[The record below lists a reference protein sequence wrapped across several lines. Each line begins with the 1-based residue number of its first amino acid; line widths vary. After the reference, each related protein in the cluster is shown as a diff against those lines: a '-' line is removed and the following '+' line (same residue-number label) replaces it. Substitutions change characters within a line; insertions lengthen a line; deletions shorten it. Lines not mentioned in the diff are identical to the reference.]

1 MTDQKLNKLSNIK
14 FYLFD
19 LDGVLCN
26 QKDLENDNGLGDK
39 ISIMSDF
46 NDFISSMDLHSGILT
61 AGENE
66 QIHDFCDKAGFKEI
80 YTSSFDKV
88 TLARKIMLKHN
99 INFENIFYI
108 GDSILDVPLLQR
120 AGFSAAPK
128 NARREVKRVV
138 DYVCKNETTLDM
150 LKEILKLVIDSKSN

>member
-1 MTDQKLNKLSNIK
+1 MNQKQLYKLENIK

-26 QKDLENDNGLGDK
+26 QREIENNGEIEK
-39 ISIMSDF
+39 KVSIMNDF
-46 NDFISSMDLHSGILT
+46 NDFIKTLNLNSGILT

-66 QIHDFCDKAGFKEI
+66 KIREFCDKAGFREV

-88 TLARKIMLKHN
+88 TLARKIMEKHD
-99 INFENIFYI
+99 IDFENIFYI

-138 DYVCKNETTLDM
+138 DYVCKKEDTIEM

>member
-1 MTDQKLNKLSNIK
+1 MTSRILDKLKNIK

-26 QKDLENDNGLGDK
+26 QKDLENDNGIDDK
-39 ISIMSDF
+39 ILLLSDF
-46 NDFISSMDLHSGILT
+46 NEFIDSLNLSSGILT
-61 AGENE
+61 ASDNNKVN
-66 QIHDFCDKAGFKEI
+66 HFCNKAGFKEV

-88 TLARKIMLKHN
+88 TLARKIMDKHD
-99 INFENIFYI
+99 IDFENIFYI
-108 GDSILDVPLLQR
+108 GDSILDIPLLQR

-138 DYVCKNETTLDM
+138 DYVCKGETTIEM
-150 LKEILKLVIDSKSN
+150 LKEILKLVINSKSS